1 MKNPSGSAW
10 NATGEINNTSEL
22 ERHSFVKCMIGVE
35 NKILTCFRK
44 SPCFS
49 SIKKQK
55 LFIRK
60 ILGIIAYNKEFLLK
74 ITQKDET
81 QLRLLRFIE
90 QMRIIEYGYDLTSVP
105 VHPSLPSVNEAE

>member
-1 MKNPSGSAW
+1 M
-10 NATGEINNTSEL
+10 
-22 ERHSFVKCMIGVE
+22 
-35 NKILTCFRK
+35 TCFRK

-74 ITQKDET
+74 ITQKDESPIET
-81 QLRLLRFIE
+81 AEFIE
-90 QMRIIEYGYDLTSVP
+90 QIRIIEYGYDLTSVP
-105 VHPSLPSVNEAE
+105 VPPSLPSVNEPNEVEIIYDYLDRSTIQKKLLKKILEN